1 MKERIVCIEWD
12 DASCNAGYYD
22 EKYPEKF
29 EPVFSKTVGHLVKK
43 DKKCVI
49 VSQERFYENGKP
61 DGDRHIVTIPKKMIR
76 KIVELKGGIDV
87 KSQQAGYSAWE
98 SLIKEG

>member
-12 DASCNAGYYD
+12 DASSNSGYYD

-29 EPVFSKTVGHLVKK
+29 TPVSTKTVGHLVKK
-43 DKKCVI
+43 DNTCVI

-61 DGDRHIVTIPKKMIR
+61 DGDRHIVTIPRKMIR
-76 KIVELKGGIDV
+76 HISELKV
-87 KSQQAGYSAWE
+87 E
-98 SLIKEG
+98 